1 MRTKEIRK
9 WIDEGG
15 SLPQDLT
22 QEEHRHL
29 SRLGWRKVVMEY
41 DNGQKEFEHHFLH
54 GKKHGK
60 WEGWEDDGQK
70 DYEENWLHGKLHGKW
85 ERWYYNGQKWFEHH
99 FLHGKEHGKQE
110 GWWENGQ
117 KKCEHHCFHGMKH
130 GVFKEW
136 YEDGNLFRGEEYYY
150 GNKIKETS

>member
-22 QEEHRHL
+22 QEEKDHL
-29 SRLGWRKVVMEY
+29 TKLGWSVKRQWYDSGEKWYEERCLHGKPHGKQEAWHANGQKAHERHCLHGKTHGKAEGWC
-41 DNGQKEFEHHFLH
+41 DNGQKRYERHFLH
-54 GKKHGK
+54 GI
-60 WEGWEDDGQK
+60 
-70 DYEENWLHGKLHGKW
+70 L
-85 ERWYYNGQKWFEHH
+85 
-99 FLHGKEHGKQE
+99 
-110 GWWENGQ
+110 
-117 KKCEHHCFHGMKH
+117 H

-136 YEDGNLFRGEEYYY
+136 NRYGNLLTEEEYFY

>member
-1 MRTKEIRK
+1 MRSEEINK

-54 GKKHGK
+54 GK
-60 WEGWEDDGQK
+60 
-70 DYEENWLHGKLHGKW
+70 
-85 ERWYYNGQKWFEHH
+85 
-99 FLHGKEHGKQE
+99 EHGKQE
-110 GWWENGQ
+110 GWYENGQ
-117 KKCEHHCFHGMKH
+117 KDYEQHCFHGMKH
-130 GVFKEW
+130 GVYRAW
-136 YEDGNLFRGEEYYY
+136 VPDGNLTTDEEYFY
-150 GNKIKETS
+150 GNKIKKTS